1 MQNNENIE
9 AAIIQNS
16 QFKQMVKAR
25 NRFALYLSFSVLL
38 IYFIFIGVASF
49 SPQILAQTLGDRVIT
64 IGMPI
69 AALVIIL
76 SWLIT
81 GIYIYITNQHFDRI
95 KAQLKREYQYE

>member
-38 IYFIFIGVASF
+38 IYFKIGRAHV
-49 SPQILAQTLGDRVIT
+49 
-64 IGMPI
+64 
-69 AALVIIL
+69 
-76 SWLIT
+76 
-81 GIYIYITNQHFDRI
+81 
-95 KAQLKREYQYE
+95 